1 MSDEKISGGWMVEIF
16 SDGLGARHSRYLV
29 AIPDRRKAIA
39 AMHIQL
45 GTQIDVSASTRVSDR
60 DLELARVPPGK
71 VVAL

>member
-1 MSDEKISGGWMVEIF
+1 MGDGAGGWMIEIF

-39 AMHIQL
+39 ALHVQL
-45 GTQIDVSASTRVSDR
+45 GTQIDVSAATPVSDR
-60 DLELARVPPGK
+60 DLEIAGVPPGK